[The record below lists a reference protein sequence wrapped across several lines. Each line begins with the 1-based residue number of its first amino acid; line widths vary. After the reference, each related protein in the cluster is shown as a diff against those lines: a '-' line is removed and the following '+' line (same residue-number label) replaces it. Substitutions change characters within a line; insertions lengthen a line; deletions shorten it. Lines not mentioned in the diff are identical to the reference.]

1 MQEDIFK
8 KFIDRIKTEKTPEE
22 AEKFFTDLL
31 KFSAAE
37 LYFAIMSE
45 LSEEDIQA
53 VEQITDDALAEEEIK
68 KRFKDKTQM
77 TPEEFIA
84 KLRDRI
90 SAEYLNPSPVK

>member
-8 KFIDRIKTEKTPEE
+8 KFIDKIKAEKTPEE
-22 AEKFFTDLL
+22 AEKFLMDLT

-45 LSEEDIQA
+45 LSEDDMQA
-53 VEQITDDALAEEEIK
+53 VEQITDDALAQEEIK
-68 KRFKDKTQM
+68 KRFQQKTQM
-77 TPEEFIA
+77 APEEFIA

-90 SAEYLNPSPVK
+90 SAEYLNPSSTE